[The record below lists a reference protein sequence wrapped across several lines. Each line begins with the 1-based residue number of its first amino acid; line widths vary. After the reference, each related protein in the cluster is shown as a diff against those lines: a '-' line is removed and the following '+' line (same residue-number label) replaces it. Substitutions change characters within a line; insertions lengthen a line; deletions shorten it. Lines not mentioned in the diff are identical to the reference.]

1 MSNLIHLIYNSA
13 AVGDFT
19 DHDLQVLLGKA
30 RDKNAS
36 LDITGMLLYVDG
48 CFFQTLE
55 GPEDAVDALAATIQ
69 KDPRHTRMTT
79 IIREPIAKRAFSEWT
94 MGFTHMS
101 AGDVAE
107 IDGLNDFFGS
117 GRVLTDIDSGRAKK
131 LLLAFKQ
138 GRWRV
143 RLSTAAAAAALNAAE
158 GSSEKMALSPTA
170 DPRPSFSFA
179 FQPIVD
185 ANKRRVVAY
194 EALVRGEEQQ
204 PATEILQRIPL
215 GEIAAFDED
224 GRRMAIALASR
235 LGMNGNLH
243 LNVALLGQA
252 AQATQTIDSTLE
264 TARRC
269 GVDASRIVLELK
281 HEATINDP
289 IALGAQLKE
298 FRQQGLRLSIDD
310 FGSGHAGLAL
320 LDHYQPDTI
329 SLSMWLVRGIEGH
342 GPRQAIL
349 RGLIQTCNDLGI
361 DIIAKGVETPEE
373 YFWLREEGIELFQ
386 GYLFARPGFESLPRP
401 MLPADVL

>member
-13 AVGDFT
+13 AVGNFT
-19 DHDLQVLLGKA
+19 DEDLQVLLNKS

-36 LDITGMLLYVDG
+36 RDITGMLLFVDG

-55 GPEDAVDALAATIQ
+55 GPEEAVDALAAVIER
-69 KDPRHTRMTT
+69 DPRHTRMTT
-79 IIREPIAKRAFSEWT
+79 IIREPIAKRSFSEWT

-101 AGDVAE
+101 AGDVSE

-117 GRVLTDIDSGRAKK
+117 GHVLTDIDSGRAKK

-143 RLSTAAAAAALNAAE
+143 RLSSATATPKVSAPGA
-158 GSSEKMALSPTA
+158 EKMALPAST

-185 ANKRRVVAY
+185 ANKRRVAGY
-194 EALVRGEEQQ
+194 EALVRGPEQQ
-204 PATEILQRIPL
+204 PATEVLQRIPL

-243 LNVALLGQA
+243 LNVALLGQS
-252 AQATQTIDSTLE
+252 TQTTQTLDSTLE
-264 TARRC
+264 TARLC
-269 GVDASRIVLELK
+269 GVDPHRIVLELK
-281 HEATINDP
+281 HEATIIDP
-289 IALGAQLKE
+289 VALGGQLAA

-361 DIIAKGVETPEE
+361 DIIAKGVETSEE